1 MAITQVGRLLRLVTS
16 LGEDVLL
23 AESVNGVEGLSTP
36 FSFSVACVAEVA
48 TRNHLKVNAKDLLG
62 SIALL
67 EFQAVGKDP
76 RVVHGIIRSLRAGSV
91 DEKFAHFTLEIV
103 PRLALAELGSNCRI
117 FENLTVTDIVEQV
130 LGLYKLDLKI
140 KVNQQQRPIDFVVQ
154 YRETDF
160 NFISRLLERD
170 GYFYFFEHSARGH
183 VMVITDTLPSTPNP
197 LQNAVELGGNTAPAR
212 GGGFLDEWQ
221 EHQQLAPASVLMRD
235 HHFEMPRDNLVTAQ
249 AAQFGVPA
257 TGVCEIYDYPGEY
270 AQRFNQTGKRLKEV
284 QQVGDFIAKVRV
296 EEIEAAHLQIAG
308 GSNCAAF
315 IPGFLINVTS
325 IGNQKVKGKFVLTQV
340 QHSATQSP
348 GYVGS
353 GSADAG
359 GYQNRFTCL
368 PDQST
373 FHPPRLARKPTI
385 AGPQTAKVIPDAK
398 GEEISPDKFGRVRV
412 VFPWDRDEKAA
423 GRVRVAQQRAGKQGG
438 FIWIPRVGDEVVVAF
453 LEGDPDCP
461 IIVGSVYNADNP
473 VPYALPENQT
483 QSGIKTRSSP
493 GGGADNFNELRFED
507 KKGAEEIH
515 VQAERNL
522 STLVKASES
531 RDIGGSR
538 TTTVH
543 QDDTRTVTKGDD
555 TLTVKTGSRH
565 ATIEQNDILEVKA
578 AQTIKVGN
586 KHALQVEKGDHIIL
600 VDGGNSLLDVSA
612 GNLSISTGAGKIEL
626 TAATSITLKVGS
638 NSITI
643 DTQGITIKGIQV
655 KLEADAAFSAKGKA
669 ARVEGSVVVEVIGGT
684 LAAVKADGMVQVESS
699 GVTMVKGSATMI
711 N

>member
-1 MAITQVGRLLRLVTS
+1 MAITQVGRLLRLVTP

-48 TRNHLKVNAKDLLG
+48 SRNHLKVNAKDLLG
-62 SIALL
+62 EIALL
-67 EFQAVGKDP
+67 EFQAVGKQP
-76 RVVHGIIRSLRAGSV
+76 RVVHGIIRSLRAGPV
-91 DEKFAHFTLEIV
+91 DEKFAHFNVEIV

-140 KVNQQQRPIDFVVQ
+140 KISRPEVKLDFVVQ

-170 GYFYFFEHSARGH
+170 GYFYFFEHTARSH
-183 VMVITDTLPSTPNP
+183 VMVITDTLPATPNP
-197 LQNAVELGGNTAPAR
+197 LQDAVELGGSTPPAR
-212 GGGFLDEWQ
+212 GGGFIDEWQ
-221 EHQQLAPASVLMRD
+221 EHQQLAPHSVIMRD
-235 HHFEMPRDNLVTAQ
+235 HHFEMPRDKLIVAQ

-257 TGVCEIYDYPGEY
+257 TGVCELYDYPGEY
-270 AQRFNQTGKRLKEV
+270 ALRFNQTGQRLREV
-284 QQVGDFIAKVRV
+284 QQVGDFLAKVRV

-308 GSNCAAF
+308 GSTCAAF
-315 IPGFLINVTS
+315 IPGFVINVTS

-348 GYVGS
+348 GYTGS
-353 GSADAG
+353 GFAGAG

-368 PDQST
+368 PEQST
-373 FHPPRLARKPTI
+373 FHPPRLARKPSI
-385 AGPQTAKVIPDAK
+385 AGPQTARVMAEVK
-398 GEEISPDKFGRVRV
+398 GEEVGPDKFGRVKV
-412 VFPWDRDEKAA
+412 FFPWDRDQKAA

-438 FIWIPRVGDEVVVAF
+438 FIWIPREGDEVIVAF

-473 VPYALPENQT
+473 VPYTLPEHQT
-483 QSGIKTRSSP
+483 QSGIKTRSTP

-522 STLVKASES
+522 TTLVKASEA

-543 QDDTRTVTKGDD
+543 QDDTRTIKKGDD
-555 TLTVKTGSRH
+555 ILTVETGSRH

-578 AQTIKVGN
+578 AQTIVVGK
-586 KHALQVEKGDHIIL
+586 KHALQVKEGDHLIL
-600 VDGGNSLLDVSA
+600 VDGGNSLLDVA
-612 GNLSISTGAGKIEL
+612 QGNLSIKTGAGKIEL
-626 TAATSITLKVGS
+626 TAETEITLKVGS
-638 NSITI
+638 NSIKI
-643 DTQGITIKGIQV
+643 DKQGITIKGIQI

-669 ARVEGSVVVEVIGGT
+669 AKVEGSVVVEVIGGT
-684 LAAVKADGMVQVESS
+684 LAALKADGMVQVQSS